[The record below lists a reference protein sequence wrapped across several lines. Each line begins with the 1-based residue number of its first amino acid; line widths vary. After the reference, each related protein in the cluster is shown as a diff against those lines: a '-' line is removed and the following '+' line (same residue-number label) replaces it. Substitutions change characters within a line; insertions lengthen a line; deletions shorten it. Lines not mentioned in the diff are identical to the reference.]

1 MLSSSRT
8 IGCSTIVWHW
18 TLGGRLS
25 SQSIGRS
32 AAFAPRVGL
41 VYSPRE
47 DRKTIIRA
55 GGGLFYD
62 RVSLLAAD
70 FRDDPTRTLSFY
82 DQTGALVNSQILRN
96 AYVTMVPGRG
106 VVQNGSLD
114 SSPRNTTWNFEVD
127 RDLWRSAVVR
137 ISYLYSHTQDIYIV
151 NPTVAAPGAPSLL
164 GLADTGGS
172 HYHELEA
179 TLHYKTS
186 ERSEFNVSYIKSRAR
201 GDLNTLADV
210 FVPFE
215 QPVIR
220 PNVSGTLA
228 QDVPNRVVGWGVFV
242 LPGNFTLSPIVDV
255 HSGLPYSNVDVLQ
268 NYVGTP
274 NGQRHPEF
282 FSFDL
287 KCLQG
292 VPTALTVHGEGE
304 RTQSSSRNIYD
315 QPHEPLKRA

>member
-1 MLSSSRT
+1 M
-8 IGCSTIVWHW
+8 
-18 TLGGRLS
+18 
-25 SQSIGRS
+25 
-32 AAFAPRVGL
+32 
-41 VYSPRE
+41 
-47 DRKTIIRA
+47 
-55 GGGLFYD
+55 
-62 RVSLLAAD
+62 
-70 FRDDPTRTLSFY
+70 
-82 DQTGALVNSQILRN
+82 
-96 AYVTMVPGRG
+96 
-106 VVQNGSLD
+106 
-114 SSPRNTTWNFEVD
+114 D
-127 RDLWRSAVVR
+127 RDLWRSAVIR

-186 ERSEFNVSYIKSRAR
+186 ERSEFNVSYIRSRAR

-228 QDVPNRVVGWGVFV
+228 QDVPNRVVGWGIFV
-242 LPGNFTLSPIVDV
+242 LPGNFTLSPIVDA